1 MKIRWLA
8 ESFAKPMNP
17 WVLEFGGRSA
27 NGATEAVDRANFT
40 MLVVNPKS
48 VPAPV
53 EAAAGSSCDT
63 AGSAAIAIAN
73 RYPKTRRDA
82 VPAIPKSLLPNRLLD
97 VEVNRSRTDLGG
109 F

>member
-27 NGATEAVDRANFT
+27 NGATEAVDGANFT

-63 AGSAAIAIAN
+63 AGRAVIARSN
-73 RYPKTRRDA
+73 TDPEKRRDA
-82 VPAIPKSLLPNRLLD
+82 GPALPKSLLPNRRPD
-97 VEVNRSRTDLGG
+97 VG
-109 F
+109 